1 MNCFPLIRIIILV
14 GVLLLV
20 DAANACI
27 SLNHA
32 ACCCMIVFFC
42 LDVPAF
48 FLIHTG
54 QGTVGV
60 GVEGFIYVFIQQ
72 GGSCIG

>member
-1 MNCFPLIRIIILV
+1 M
-14 GVLLLV
+14 LLV
-20 DAANACI
+20 DDAANACI

-32 ACCCMIVFFC
+32 AYCCMIVFFC

-72 GGSCIG
+72 GGNYTG